1 MTVYTAHFEHKALK
15 INIDVDYDTGLER
28 LRAIANPTGAGIT
41 DKQRQAMYLARL
53 YLWGEPVDRPVEHG
67 AWMEYV
73 PAVDLAEA
81 TAARRAGAAPEAG
94 RDAGEARTDVPRDS
108 IRMRP
113 FTGAP

>member
-81 TAARRAGAAPEAG
+81 TAIIVGFAGNKWNGWDGEEGGGGPGGGPG
-94 RDAGEARTDVPRDS
+94 RGGGPN
-108 IRMRP
+108 
-113 FTGAP
+113 